1 MKRFWDRAEARAA
14 ADGYEVAL
22 DGRPVRLPGG
32 PPLRLP
38 GRALAEAVAAEWQ
51 AAGGARGGEMSYAD
65 LPLTRIAGT
74 AQERIAPAPEPVAL
88 ELARYAESDLLCYR
102 AQRPPP
108 LVARQAAQWQPWL
121 DWAAERYGARLLTT
135 TTLTHVAQDPAALA
149 ALAGAVARLSPFAL
163 AALGVAVPA
172 LGSLVLGLALAEG
185 ALDAAQAHD
194 IAHLDE
200 AMQTEL
206 WGHDEEAD
214 LRLAQ
219 VAADIAVAGRMLALL
234 REKA

>member
-1 MKRFWDRAEARAA
+1 MKRFWDRATLAA
-14 ADGYEVAL
+14 QAEGYGVAL

-32 PPLRLP
+32 APLVLP

-51 AAGGARGGEMSYAD
+51 QAGGAKGGEMSYAD

-74 AQERIAPAPEPVAL
+74 AQERIAPDPQPVAL
-88 ELARYAESDLLCYR
+88 ELARYGESDLLCYR
-102 AQRPPP
+102 AERPPP
-108 LVARQAAQWQPWL
+108 LVERQAAQWQPWL
-121 DWAAERYGARLLTT
+121 DWAARRYGARLLTT
-135 TTLTHVAQDPAALA
+135 TGLAHVAQPPAALA
-149 ALAGAVARLSPFAL
+149 ALAAAVAGQSPLAL

-200 AMQTEL
+200 AMQAEL

-214 LRLAQ
+214 ARLAQ
-219 VAADIAVAGRMLALL
+219 LAADIAVAGRLLALL
-234 REKA
+234 REPG